1 MSAWVIE
8 AEPVDDAGID
18 ALIREFTAEVGRRL
32 LGRPA
37 TGAEL
42 RAVLDRD
49 PHGDLAPPRGTFL
62 VARDDDGDLIGC
74 VGARLLDDLPATAEL
89 KRMYV
94 RPAHRG
100 AGVGRALLVAAEQA
114 AAALGAT
121 RIVLDTRTVLV
132 EARTLYSSHGYRET
146 APYNDHGDAEHWYAK
161 TLR

>member
-1 MSAWVIE
+1 MSAWIIE
-8 AEPVDDAGID
+8 AEPVGGAGID
-18 ALIREFTAEVGRRL
+18 AAIWEYVAEVGRRL

-37 TGAEL
+37 TDAEL

-49 PHGDLAPPRGTFL
+49 PHGDLAPPRGAFL

-100 AGVGRALLVAAEQA
+100 VGLGRALLVAAERSA
-114 AAALGAT
+114 ADLGAT
-121 RIVLDTRTVLV
+121 RIVLDTRTELV
-132 EARTLYSSHGYRET
+132 EARTLYGAHGYRET
-146 APYNDHGDAEHWYAK
+146 APRNSHGDAEHWYAK